1 MPKDAPAT
9 RSPNHTAKKR
19 TKRTPAGTPK
29 NPLHVTETLP
39 NQKPCGYCTR
49 VLRKSSNCRAANAA
63 TRTKRFCV
71 DCDMYLCGPCSKKC
85 KEHAQARL
93 SHQKLSVQSAKKRKR
108 GSASNAKKKRKRGSA
123 SNAKQP
129 RSKRALP
136 WIKKNP
142 SLFQTV

>member
-1 MPKDAPAT
+1 MPKDAQAT
-9 RSPNHTAKKR
+9 HRPTPIARKR
-19 TKRTPAGTPK
+19 TKRRPADLPD
-29 NPLHVTETLP
+29 NPPHVTESLP
-39 NQKPCGYCTR
+39 NQRPCGYCTR
-49 VLRKSSNCRAANAA
+49 VLGKNTNNRAANAA

-136 WIKKNP
+136 
-142 SLFQTV
+142 